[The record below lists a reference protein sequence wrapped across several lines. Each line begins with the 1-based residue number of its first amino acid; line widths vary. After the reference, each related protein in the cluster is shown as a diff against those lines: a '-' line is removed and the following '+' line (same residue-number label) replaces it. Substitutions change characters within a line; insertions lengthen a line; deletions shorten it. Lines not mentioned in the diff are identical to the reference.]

1 MRKLRRLLLPR
12 DFSVDGGEFVGLLGG
27 GCGSGDQGKPC
38 QLCATIQPPP
48 PFPMIASTPESP
60 ESEKVIPREGWHVLH
75 LFYHIEHSQWDLF
88 SDEEKL
94 EAKTSL
100 AELVQEIRS
109 VESTQLLTFSMVS
122 PKADLGFMLL
132 ADDLHKA
139 NAFEKRLTRALGPGI
154 LAPAYSYLSMTELS
168 EYTTTEEQ
176 YGEQLKG
183 EGVDPESAEFS
194 EKIAE
199 YNRRIEKYNQDR
211 LYPNMPDWP
220 VFCFYP
226 MSKRRGEVHNWYG
239 EEYETRRQ
247 LMAGHARVGRNWAG
261 KIRQLITGSTGL
273 DEYEWGVTLF
283 AHNTQ
288 DIKEIVYQMRF
299 DEVTVKYGE
308 FGDFLIGLQLPL
320 DELFRRVGL

>member
-1 MRKLRRLLLPR
+1 MNT
-12 DFSVDGGEFVGLLGG
+12 V
-27 GCGSGDQGKPC
+27 
-38 QLCATIQPPP
+38 A
-48 PFPMIASTPESP
+48 PE
-60 ESEKVIPREGWHVLH
+60 ETDSETVIPYEGWHVLH
-75 LFYHIEHSQWDLF
+75 LFYHIEHSQWSLL

-94 EAKTSL
+94 EAKTHLS
-100 AELVQEIRS
+100 ELVQEIRS
-109 VESTQLLTFSMVS
+109 ADNTQLLTFSVVT
-122 PKADLGFMLL
+122 PKADLAFMLL
-132 ADDLHKA
+132 TDDLHKA
-139 NAFEKRLTRALGPGI
+139 NAFEKKLTLALGPDV
-154 LAPAYSYLSMTELS
+154 LTPTYSYLSMTELS

-176 YGEQLKG
+176 YGEQLKS
-183 EGVDPESAEFS
+183 EGVEEGSAEFT

-211 LYPNMPDWP
+211 LFPNMPDWP

-239 EEYETRRQ
+239 EEYDARRQ
-247 LMAGHARVGRNWAG
+247 LMAGHAKVGRQWAG

-283 AHNTQ
+283 SHNTQ
-288 DIKEIVYQMRF
+288 DIKEIVYTMRF

-320 DELFRRVGL
+320 DELFRRLGL

>member
-1 MRKLRRLLLPR
+1 M
-12 DFSVDGGEFVGLLGG
+12 
-27 GCGSGDQGKPC
+27 Q
-38 QLCATIQPPP
+38 
-48 PFPMIASTPESP
+48 PESTAQP
-60 ESEKVIPREGWHVLH
+60 DSDTVIPYQGWHVIH
-75 LFYHIEHSQWDLF
+75 LFFQIDQTQWSML
-88 SDEEKL
+88 SAEEQR

-100 AELVQEIRS
+100 SEVVQEIRS
-109 VESTQLLTFSMVS
+109 ADSTQLLTFSMIT
-122 PKADLGFMLL
+122 PKADIGFMLL
-132 ADDLHKA
+132 TDDLHKA
-139 NAFEKRLTRALGPGI
+139 NEFEKKLARALGPDM
-154 LAPAYSYLSMTELS
+154 LTPTYSYLSMTELS

-176 YGEQLKG
+176 YGETLVE
-183 EGVDPESAEFS
+183 EGIEKDSDEFK

-211 LYPNMPDWP
+211 LYPNMPDWQ

-239 EEYETRRQ
+239 EEFESRRQ
-247 LMAGHARVGRNWAG
+247 LMAGHARVGRQWAG

-283 AHNTQ
+283 SHNTQ

>member
-1 MRKLRRLLLPR
+1 M
-12 DFSVDGGEFVGLLGG
+12 
-27 GCGSGDQGKPC
+27 
-38 QLCATIQPPP
+38 
-48 PFPMIASTPESP
+48 TPDSPDSAVESD
-60 ESEKVIPREGWHVLH
+60 SDTVIPYQGWHVIH
-75 LFYHIEHSQWDLF
+75 LFFRIEQSQWDLLA
-88 SDEEKL
+88 DEEKL
-94 EAKTSL
+94 SAKTDLS
-100 AELVQEIRS
+100 ELVREIRAT
-109 VESTQLLTFSMVS
+109 ESTQLLTFSMVT
-122 PKADLGFMLL
+122 PKADIGFMLL
-132 ADDLHKA
+132 TDDLHKA
-139 NAFEKRLTRALGPGI
+139 NDFEKRLARALGPDI
-154 LAPAYSYLSMTELS
+154 LSPVYSYLSMTELS

-176 YGEQLKG
+176 YGEQLVA
-183 EGVDPESAEFS
+183 EGVEKDSDEFR
-194 EKIAE
+194 EKIEE

-226 MSKRRGEVHNWYG
+226 MSKRRGEVHNWFG
-239 EEYETRRQ
+239 EEFESRRQ
-247 LMAGHARVGRNWAG
+247 LMAGHARVGRQWAG

-283 AHNTQ
+283 SHNTQ

>member
-1 MRKLRRLLLPR
+1 MNP
-12 DFSVDGGEFVGLLGG
+12 DS
-27 GCGSGDQGKPC
+27 
-38 QLCATIQPPP
+38 
-48 PFPMIASTPESP
+48 
-60 ESEKVIPREGWHVLH
+60 SETNDSDTVIPYQGWHVLH
-75 LFYHIEHSQWDLF
+75 LFFRIEQSQWSIL
-88 SDEEKL
+88 SDEERR
-94 EAKTSL
+94 EAKTRLS
-100 AELVQEIRS
+100 ELVQEIRS
-109 VESTQLLTFSMVS
+109 SEHTQLLTFSMLT

-132 ADDLHKA
+132 TADLHRA
-139 NAFEKRLTRALGPGI
+139 NEFEKRISRALGPDV
-154 LAPAYSYLSMTELS
+154 LTPVYSYLSMTELS
-168 EYTTTEEQ
+168 EYTTSEEQ
-176 YGEQLKG
+176 YGDQIVA
-183 EGVDPESAEFS
+183 EGIERDSDEFR

-211 LYPNMPDWP
+211 LYPDMPDWS

-239 EEYETRRQ
+239 EEFDVRRQ
-247 LMAGHARVGRNWAG
+247 LMAGHAKVGRQWAG

-283 AHNTQ
+283 SHNTQ
-288 DIKEIVYQMRF
+288 DIKEIVYTMRF